1 MSLLLPADI
10 IALTTTASLTELRED
25 AGRYSSDL
33 EVDAHRLSDEALS
46 DLASAANAAKQPRIA
61 RALESIRAARTGAFS
76 RPIPNFL
83 AFKSVLE
90 TFLRRDMID
99 GWIYV
104 QHDDGKLYP
113 ELVVSIE
120 FDAGNR
126 HRGKETPSVTIHT
139 VFYGHEQAYEREDR
153 LTPVA
158 SRSTRHRFVPQDV
171 VNRRIA
177 DVLAASGIYKE
188 TKALRADHQAAMQR
202 YREQLRD
209 SFSSQWRITGRV
221 SYFVEDNYRRRG
233 ASLAGHRA
241 IHDLEAGDFG
251 PARAFQESV
260 LFDDAADGNEC
271 GRIPEHAVIRLF
283 DLATHEHYWVH
294 ADNLERYQYDQSLRD
309 KLVLPA
315 AHRDLLDVLTT
326 NVGAFTADIIEGK
339 SAGNVILCKGPPGVG
354 KTLTAEVYAEL
365 TERPLLAVHTGTL
378 GTDAEA
384 IAQNLQR
391 VFQMT
396 KRWGCVLLLDEAD
409 VFVVRRGN
417 DIEQNAIVA
426 EFLRS
431 LEYFDG
437 LMFMT
442 TNRPD
447 DIDEAIISRCA
458 AIIDYEIPSATD
470 IRRVWQVLADQFN
483 ASMSASLLEALP
495 ATFPSIAPR
504 DVKMLLRLAMRV
516 SAATNE
522 PLSLDTLRRC
532 AMFRAVKI
540 AA

>member
-1 MSLLLPADI
+1 M
-10 IALTTTASLTELRED
+10 
-25 AGRYSSDL
+25 
-33 EVDAHRLSDEALS
+33 
-46 DLASAANAAKQPRIA
+46 
-61 RALESIRAARTGAFS
+61 
-76 RPIPNFL
+76 
-83 AFKSVLE
+83 
-90 TFLRRDMID
+90 
-99 GWIYV
+99 
-104 QHDDGKLYP
+104 
-113 ELVVSIE
+113 
-120 FDAGNR
+120 
-126 HRGKETPSVTIHT
+126 
-139 VFYGHEQAYEREDR
+139 
-153 LTPVA
+153 
-158 SRSTRHRFVPQDV
+158 
-171 VNRRIA
+171 
-177 DVLAASGIYKE
+177 
-188 TKALRADHQAAMQR
+188 
-202 YREQLRD
+202 
-209 SFSSQWRITGRV
+209 
-221 SYFVEDNYRRRG
+221 
-233 ASLAGHRA
+233 
-241 IHDLEAGDFG
+241 
-251 PARAFQESV
+251 
-260 LFDDAADGNEC
+260 
-271 GRIPEHAVIRLF
+271 
-283 DLATHEHYWVH
+283 
-294 ADNLERYQYDQSLRD
+294 
-309 KLVLPA
+309 
-315 AHRDLLDVLTT
+315 
-326 NVGAFTADIIEGK
+326 
-339 SAGNVILCKGPPGVG
+339 
-354 KTLTAEVYAEL
+354 
-365 TERPLLAVHTGTL
+365 HTGTL

-391 VFQMT
+391 VFQMAR
-396 KRWGCVLLLDEAD
+396 RWGCVLLLDEAD